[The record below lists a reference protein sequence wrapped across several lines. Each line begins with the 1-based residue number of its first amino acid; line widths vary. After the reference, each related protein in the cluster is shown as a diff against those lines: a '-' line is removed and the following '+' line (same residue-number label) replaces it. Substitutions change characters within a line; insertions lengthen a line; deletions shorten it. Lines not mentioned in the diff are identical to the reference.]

1 METNPGKTSKH
12 SSDALKPSPSPD
24 SVPHLWQASTPHCH
38 HQSSH
43 THLKEGLLQT
53 NLPIKNVQSKTNI
66 ATGETS
72 PVITPFHF
80 YGYSNFSNFY
90 Q

>member
-1 METNPGKTSKH
+1 MI
-12 SSDALKPSPSPD
+12 
-24 SVPHLWQASTPHCH
+24 V
-38 HQSSH
+38 
-43 THLKEGLLQT
+43 
-53 NLPIKNVQSKTNI
+53 NVNI

-72 PVITPFHF
+72 PVINPFHF